1 MVEKTM
7 DSLINKVELWA
18 EERGLHLADS
28 KAQTLKVVE
37 EFTET
42 LIAFDDGDINAVID
56 GIGDTYVTLIILSNQ
71 ISLDFRAFY
80 DVVKNQEILKGSEL
94 DVHLG
99 GRSKKVQPKSRDIHV
114 DINNLVSGVAK
125 NKYNLTKIG
134 MYGIVLTLIQI
145 ENIYEVSDTDCLLA
159 AYNEIKNREGKMVNG
174 VFMKIEDWKE
184 FFANEHLGE
193 WVE

>member
-7 DSLINKVELWA
+7 NYLINKVELWA

-42 LIAFDDGDINAVID
+42 LIAFDDGDINAVVD

-71 ISLDFRAFY
+71 INLDFRAFY

-99 GRSKKVQPKSRDIHV
+99 GRSKKVQPKSRDIYT
-114 DINNLVSGVAK
+114 DTNNLVSGVTK
-125 NKYNLTKIG
+125 NKSKLTKIG
-134 MYGIVLTLIQI
+134 MHGILLTLIQI
-145 ENIYEVSDTDCLLA
+145 GNVYEVSDVDCLLA
-159 AYNEIKNREGKMVNG
+159 AYNEIKNRKGIMVNG

-184 FFANEHLGE
+184 FFENEHPGE